1 MKCITGDEVGLI
13 KAIKGLTIPNDS
25 SSRNEAT
32 HVVETWGQVARAKGV
47 QLMCQAKI
55 FNEKNQIVV
64 ACNDGS
70 IQIRDPYDQGKVCKE
85 FKNDQ
90 VATDFVKRNK
100 KNPAKFVGLFA
111 NNNTLMTC
119 TTNGAVRYQPI
130 NSDDTSA
137 IDKSITHAT
146 YLARMRVH
154 PKENHIFACGGK
166 ERDLTVW
173 DIHANPDSI
182 VTQNKESRQHEGMI
196 WNGKNVRSDFLDLRC
211 PVWVTEIQFLNDQDY
226 TKIVTGTR
234 FHQIRLYDIK
244 AQRRP
249 VFEASI
255 GHKMVVSI
263 AITQSQNEII
273 FSDTIGNI
281 FTCDLRTGR
290 NLGQYKG
297 FPKGSNGC
305 VTDLTIH
312 HNSSSLVS
320 ASADQHLHVHKLGEF
335 REEKRKILLN
345 HKLKCV
351 LVEDDDVPDVPDV
364 PEVEETADLD
374 DIRPKPK
381 KRKTKK

>member
-90 VATDFVKRNK
+90 
-100 KNPAKFVGLFA
+100 
-111 NNNTLMTC
+111 
-119 TTNGAVRYQPI
+119 
-130 NSDDTSA
+130 TSA
-137 IDKSITHAT
+137 IDKSITNAT

-182 VTQNKESRQHEGMI
+182 VTQNKESRQYEGMI

-226 TKIVTGTR
+226 TKI
-234 FHQIRLYDIK
+234 IRLYDIK

-351 LVEDDDVPDVPDV
+351 LVDDDDVPDVPDV